1 MAPADRTSE
10 DVDPKRQQL
19 LTELGDAV
27 RANQRATA
35 QMDEA
40 AAAIMGVN
48 HTDAHLLDIL
58 EQHGRM
64 SAGTLAAEAS
74 LTSGAITA
82 AVDRLQ
88 DAGYVRRVSDPD
100 DRRRVLVEATELSH
114 RMAWELFGPMADSA
128 SKLLAGYT
136 DEQLELMIEFNRV
149 GRELQERRAAE
160 LRKQLAA
167 RGSRASA
174 RRRPGTRTAP

>member
-1 MAPADRTSE
+1 MPPADPSSE
-10 DVDPKRQQL
+10 QVDAQRQRL
-19 LTELGDAV
+19 LAQLGDAV

-64 SAGTLAAEAS
+64 SAGTLASEAS

-88 DAGYVRRVSDPD
+88 HAGYVRRVSDPD

-114 RMAWELFGPMADSA
+114 RMARELFGPIAESA
-128 SKLLAGYT
+128 SELLAGYT
-136 DEQLELMIEFNRV
+136 NEQLELMIEFNRL
-149 GRELQERRAAE
+149 GRELQERRAGE
-160 LRKQLAA
+160 LRQQLSAP
-167 RGSRASA
+167 GSRASA